1 MQNTRWLRWWIAW
14 TLRRGSASAQT
25 LHAKMN
31 CEIDGG
37 LCSSILL
44 APFPPCL
51 DQNSQ
56 INANPSSRIQSSLSG
71 CRRRVILSV
80 AKQQPNAEK
89 PHEVQQDS
97 ETVTVSTKLSTA
109 TTNRDPDGCLLEV
122 GVAADEV
129 EWRII
134 ENSVLSNRYEFVG
147 KS

>member
-1 MQNTRWLRWWIAW
+1 MQNTRWLRWWLAW

-25 LHAKMN
+25 LQAKMN

-56 INANPSSRIQSSLSG
+56 INANPSSRKQSSLS
-71 CRRRVILSV
+71 CQRRVTLSV

-97 ETVTVSTKLSTA
+97 ETVTVSTRLSTA
-109 TTNRDPDGCLLEV
+109 TTNWDSDGCLLKV

-129 EWRII
+129 EWRTI
-134 ENSVLSNRYEFVG
+134 ENSVLSNCHEFVG